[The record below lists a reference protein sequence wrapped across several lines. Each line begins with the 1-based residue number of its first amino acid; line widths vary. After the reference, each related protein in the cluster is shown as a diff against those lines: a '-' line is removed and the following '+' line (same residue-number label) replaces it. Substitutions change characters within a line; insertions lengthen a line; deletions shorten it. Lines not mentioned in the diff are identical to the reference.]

1 MKLGFQYGTKF
12 INFEVEF
19 RKRKNLTIEVE
30 PSGEVKVIS
39 PLGVSEDE
47 ILNKVKTKANWIVQ
61 KQYEVKNININKIKR
76 EAVNG
81 ESYLYLGR
89 NYSLQIVLDENI
101 KDIDVKLSRGKFVVN
116 TYTKDE
122 EIIKAALEKWYR
134 EKALK
139 KVKERIKYY
148 EPYFKNKVTNIK
160 VKEQKKRWASCTKNN
175 ELLFNWRS
183 VMAPS
188 NILDY
193 IIVHEMCHMNHK
205 NHSKEFWDNV
215 FEILPDY
222 EVRREW
228 LRNNGIKMDL

>member
-1 MKLGFQYGTKF
+1 MKLGFQYGTKL
-12 INFEVEF
+12 IDFEVEF

-30 PSGEVKVIS
+30 PSGKVKVIS
-39 PLGVSEDE
+39 PLGVSEDA
-47 ILNKVKTKANWIVQ
+47 ILNKVKTKSNWIVQ

-76 EAVNG
+76 EVVNG

-89 NYSLQIVLDENI
+89 SYSLQLVIDENT
-101 KDIDVKLSRGKFVVN
+101 KDIDVKLSRGKFVVI

-122 EIIKAALEKWYR
+122 EIIKGALEKWYR
-134 EKALK
+134 EKTLK

-188 NILDY
+188 NVLDY
-193 IIVHEMCHMNHK
+193 IIVHEMCHMNYK
-205 NHSKEFWDNV
+205 NHSKEFWNNV

>member
-12 INFEVEF
+12 IEFEVEF

-30 PSGEVKVIS
+30 PDGEVKVIS
-39 PLGVSEDE
+39 PSGISEYE

-101 KDIDVKLSRGKFVVN
+101 KDIDIKLSRGKFVVN

-122 EIIKAALEKWYR
+122 EIIKVALEKWYR

-148 EPYFKNKVTNIK
+148 EPYFKNKATNIK

-193 IIVHEMCHMNHK
+193 IIVHEMCHMNYK

-228 LRNNGIKMDL
+228 LRNNGVKMDL

>member
-193 IIVHEMCHMNHK
+193 IIVHEMCHMNYK

-228 LRNNGIKMDL
+228 LRNNGVKMDL